1 MGSEADFRDSGIEI
15 LENLLADA
23 EQGDAAESVLFDSVT
38 HLPRLNILLKDIQA
52 KFHEHDQV
60 GILSLNIS
68 PFIKLEEMFGWET
81 YDSVL
86 LTIAE
91 TLREI
96 KTERLRDGDTVAELS
111 MSGNS
116 FVFVLSSPRFNRYVT
131 YDDLDM
137 LRGRIYKDLDS
148 RLAAK
153 FPGELVEQFGCFIGC
168 SVITNDPDVGLDH
181 QILRGL
187 HRAYSDAFQER
198 ERGIRARMSRLEE
211 IIDQGRITSVYQP
224 IVDLKTEEILAYE
237 ALSRGPEGEFA
248 KPEYMFKIAQ
258 ECKLLWKLERLCR
271 SRAIE
276 GAAALPDDCFLF
288 MNIEPDSVFD
298 PKLPDVFKGN
308 FLAKRVV
315 LEITERAVVGDYV
328 LLKKALNVIREI
340 GLHIAIDD
348 VGAGYAGLRLI
359 GEVEPRFVKL
369 DMNFT
374 RGIEKSEI
382 NRQLVKVMVYLAET
396 IGTAL
401 LVEGVET
408 DEELAV
414 MRELGVRYAQGFL
427 FGRPEAEPRPVDFK
441 KLKRIDAKQ
450 AMEKTAARKAV
461 GRARR

>member
-1 MGSEADFRDSGIEI
+1 MGSETDFRDSGIEI

-23 EQGDAAESVLFDSVT
+23 EKGEVAESVLFDSVT

-52 KFHEHDQV
+52 KFQEHDQV

-68 PFIKLEEMFGWET
+68 PFIKLEEIFGWDT

-96 KTERLRDGDTVAELS
+96 KDERLRDGDTVAELS

-137 LRGRIYKDLDS
+137 LRGRIYKDLDGK
-148 RLAAK
+148 LAAK

-168 SVITNDPDVGLDH
+168 SVITHDPVVGLDH

-187 HRAYSDAFQER
+187 HAAYSDAFQER
-198 ERGIRARMSRLEE
+198 ERGIQARMLRLEE

-224 IVDLKTEEILAYE
+224 IVDLKTEEVFAYE
-237 ALSRGPEGEFA
+237 ALSRAPEGEFA
-248 KPEYMFKIAQ
+248 KPEYMFKIAH
-258 ECKLLWKLERLCR
+258 ESKLLWKLERLCR

-276 GAAALPDDCFLF
+276 GATALPDDCFLF

-298 PKLPDVFKGN
+298 PKLPDAFKGN
-308 FLAKRVV
+308 PLAKRVV
-315 LEITERAVVGDYV
+315 LEITERAVVEDYV
-328 LLKKALNVIREI
+328 LLRKALNFIREI

-359 GEVEPRFVKL
+359 GEVQPKFIKL

-374 RGIEKSEI
+374 RGIETSEI
-382 NRQLVKVMVYLAET
+382 NRQLVKVMVYLAEA
-396 IGTAL
+396 IGTGL
-401 LVEGVET
+401 LVEGIET

-427 FGRPEAEPRPVDFK
+427 FGRPEAELRPVDFK
-441 KLKRIDAKQ
+441 KLRKIDAKQ
-450 AMEKTAARKAV
+450 AVGKTAARKAV